1 MLLDR
6 KHFTPLHRK
15 WLAAVICS
23 AALCG
28 LWFGA
33 AWWLGGGPPGG
44 GSWPGLTF
52 GIAAGLIC
60 LFEFALLIRKTSWFR
75 TRRTLFGFSLGNA
88 QAWMAAHI
96 WLGLLAVPL
105 VALHAGLRFG
115 GTLSWLLAWLFIV
128 VILSGVFGLV
138 MQNIL
143 PRLMTDA
150 VADETIYSQIDVVGG
165 QFAADAVRLARLYGG
180 AGPQDAW
187 TELEEASSAFGS
199 GGKVVSKVVTGAP
212 RRVGTIVVRS
222 PHPAVDLTR
231 GADSPELHRC
241 LSDVVPFL
249 STGKSPTG
257 KLGSAQQT
265 EWYFDDLRRRVR
277 PEARPAVDQIESL
290 CQRRRQLN
298 TQRRIH
304 FWLHGWLAIHLPLSV
319 ALLWLLAAHILG
331 AIVYN

>member
-15 WLAAVICS
+15 WLAAVILIAGGC
-23 AALCG
+23 A
-28 LWFGA
+28 LWFAA
-33 AWWLGGGPPGG
+33 AWWLGGRLPGHEPP
-44 GSWPGLTF
+44 PGLTF
-52 GIAAGLIC
+52 GIAGGLIC

-75 TRRTLFGFSLGNA
+75 TRRTLWGLALGNA
-88 QAWMAAHI
+88 QTWMAAHI

-105 VALHAGLRFG
+105 VAMHAGGRFG
-115 GTLSWLLAWLFIV
+115 GTLSWLLAWVFIV
-128 VILSGVFGLV
+128 VIISGVFGLV

-150 VADETIYSQIDVVGG
+150 VPDETIYSQIDAVGR

-180 AGPQDAW
+180 AGPEDAW
-187 TELEEASSAFGS
+187 RELEESSSAFGS
-199 GGKVVSKVVTGAP
+199 GGKVVTGAP

-222 PHPAVDLTR
+222 QHPAVDLPR
-231 GADSPELHRC
+231 GADSPELHRS
-241 LSDVVPFL
+241 LADVVPFL

-277 PEARPAVDQIESL
+277 PEARPAVDQIEAL
-290 CQRRRQLN
+290 CQRRRQL
-298 TQRRIH
+298 QVQSRIL

-319 ALLWLLAAHILG
+319 ALIWLLAAHVIG